1 MRCACERCAS
11 SQAAEE
17 PRLTLRIPNQDPM
30 TLMIALP
37 FRLLIAVLFVV
48 AAFTLALNLAVSA
61 PRHDAQ
67 CGAEHGEHRRSGMTV
82 DEKLSQEKAG
92 HPAPDIEAGCCGLGC
107 NLVMPFLA
115 SDAGFPD
122 LPRHRAEGLAV
133 LPLAGVEPAGVR
145 RPPKRSA

>member
-1 MRCACERCAS
+1 
-11 SQAAEE
+11 
-17 PRLTLRIPNQDPM
+17 M
-30 TLMIALP
+30 TLMITLR
-37 FRLLIAVLFVV
+37 FRFVIAALFVV
-48 AAFTLALNLAVSA
+48 AAFTLALNPAVSA

-67 CGAEHGEHRRSGMTV
+67 CGAKHGEHRRSIMTV
-82 DEKLSQEKAG
+82 DEKLSHAMPG

-122 LPRHRAEGLAV
+122 LPRDRAEGEAV